1 MEYKYQDIE
10 YGKFRND
17 KWETLNGLASV
28 QRTLDRIKEELDWT
42 GFSLYVHG
50 SILLDVDTHDI
61 DLTIQGSMLPPR
73 INQLLEGCVRIGFE
87 EKQLVDVKYSLSYDL
102 YDPEIDGTKT
112 ILYACYQP
120 KITVD
125 GTTFDYGKLVYDLY
139 LKETTYPM
147 TKTKDSGLVYKSPQK
162 LI

>member
-1 MEYKYQDIE
+1 MAYKYETIE
-10 YGKFRND
+10 YGKFSND
-17 KWETLNGLASV
+17 QWETLNGLASA
-28 QRTLDRIKEELDWT
+28 QKTLDRIKQELDWD

-50 SILLDVDTHDI
+50 SILSDVDTHDI
-61 DLTIQGSMLPPR
+61 DLTIQGDMKPAR

-87 EKQLVDVKYSLSYDL
+87 EKQLVDVKYSVSYDL

-120 KITVD
+120 KITVN
-125 GTTFDYGKLVYDLY
+125 GTTFDYGKKVMDLY
-139 LKETTYPM
+139 LKETKYPM
-147 TKTKDSGLVYKSPQK
+147 NKTINNGIEYKSPQK